1 MGLHRCAQLGDE
13 VSQRMMLDVRQEEA
27 LVYSTGSK
35 LELARKNLRS
45 FFGQGFEVVVGAS
58 TMMTFFAHS
67 AATVSRCS
75 MVIPA

>member
-1 MGLHRCAQLGDE
+1 
-13 VSQRMMLDVRQEEA
+13 MMLHVRQKED
-27 LVYSTGSK
+27 LVPSTGST

-45 FFGQGFEVVVGAS
+45 CFGQGFEVVVGAS

-75 MVIPA
+75 MVMLA